1 MKKIL
6 IFGCL
11 MIITHISFA
20 QQTNAEKEVNEA
32 VSKLLGLMVTPD
44 SLKLDQLILN
54 NLKLKIES

>member
-44 SLKLDQLILN
+44 SLKLDQLII
-54 NLKLKIES
+54 K